1 MKRDEKKVLVRT
13 EHPKDAMNKHRISHT
28 LCIVNTP
35 NELKFG
41 VSHE

>member
-1 MKRDEKKVLVRT
+1 MKRDENRMLGSN
-13 EHPKDAMNKHRISHT
+13 EHPIHKKNKHRISYT
-28 LCIVNTP
+28 LCNVNTP

>member
-1 MKRDEKKVLVRT
+1 MKKDKKKVFASN
-13 EHPKDAMNKHRISHT
+13 EHPIHEKNKHRISHT

-35 NELKFG
+35 NGLKFG